1 MPSGGEDDP
10 ADDEIQTEIKMERAK
25 SERDIKKQILQKRA
39 VSQKALLEAKT
50 AQHMGGIHLLADKG
64 QQDAVFS
71 CLAVAFYLMVGLAY
85 YGGEL
90 GWTVVEVMY
99 FSMCTLTTVG

>member
-25 SERDIKKQILQKRA
+25 SERDIKKQIMQKRA

-71 CLAVAFYLMVGLAY
+71 CLAVTGTAGGARWRPGSRWRTQPSLM
-85 YGGEL
+85 
-90 GWTVVEVMY
+90 
-99 FSMCTLTTVG
+99 